1 MMKILM
7 MMMTLGKEETV
18 WKRKFVSKKETILL
32 EDGTII
38 KDWTLLKGR
47 IYWYSIEEG
56 TNQKEEEDMLFVTK
70 TIFIEE
76 GINQKK
82 KILFVMK
89 KNFFPK
95 RRRNWSNRRQITFLK
110 KERNKRSCSVII
122 LFYRW

>member
-18 WKRKFVSKKETILL
+18 WKRKFVSKKETILF

-82 KILFVMK
+82 RKYY
-89 KNFFPK
+89 
-95 RRRNWSNRRQITFLK
+95 S
-110 KERNKRSCSVII
+110 
-122 LFYRW
+122 

>member
-1 MMKILM
+1 MMKIL

-56 TNQKEEEDMLFVTK
+56 TNQKEEEDMLIATK

-76 GINQKK
+76 GINKK
-82 KILFVMK
+82 R

-95 RRRNWSNRRQITFLK
+95 GRRNYSNRRQITFLK

-122 LFYRW
+122 LFYKW

>member
-1 MMKILM
+1 MMKIL

-18 WKRKFVSKKETILL
+18 WKRKFVSKKETILF

-47 IYWYSIEEG
+47 SHWYSKEEG
-56 TNQKEEEDMLFVTK
+56 TNQKEEEDMLIATK

-82 KILFVMK
+82 ENTIR
-89 KNFFPK
+89 NEEEFFSQK
-95 RRRNWSNRRQITFLK
+95 K
-110 KERNKRSCSVII
+110 KE
-122 LFYRW
+122 LF